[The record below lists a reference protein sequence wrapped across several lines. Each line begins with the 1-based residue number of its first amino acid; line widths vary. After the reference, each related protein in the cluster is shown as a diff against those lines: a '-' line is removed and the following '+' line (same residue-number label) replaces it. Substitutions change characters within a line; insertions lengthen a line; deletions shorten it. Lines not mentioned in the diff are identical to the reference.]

1 MMLVCKTWNNAGGR
15 PSLWSWV
22 KITSWPQLRLKRLQ
36 GARELTIKSR
46 ELKTKGCWQ
55 KLLRAI
61 HQHPSIK
68 KINFGALWL
77 TTETELLAHVLAKI
91 EEIKVNSKDGTKYV
105 LDTVLQRSN
114 NLKRLVV
121 WDFDH
126 VDPAHLAT
134 ALNKIEVLDVRL
146 SSEQA
151 NLLFKTMKDD
161 GTSIRSLSLEFFD
174 PLSELEPKYLFAAFE
189 KFELA
194 EFWECGTYQ
203 DVPDVPRDVMTT
215 FSNLWRLQQI

>member
-1 MMLVCKTWNNAGGR
+1 MAAHHRELRSWRKRKLENRNSNSYLPTEMLEKVFSHLAPKDLKTVMLVCKTWNNAGGR

-22 KITSWPQLRLKRLQ
+22 KITSWSQLRLKRLQ
-36 GARELTIKSR
+36 GARELTIK
-46 ELKTKGCWQ
+46 ENPKGSWH

-77 TTETELLAHVLAKI
+77 TTETELLARVFAKI
-91 EEIKVNSKDGTKYV
+91 EEIEVNSKDGTKYV
-105 LDTVLQRSN
+105 LYTILQRPN

-134 ALNKIEVLDVRL
+134 ALNKIEVLKMRL
-146 SSEQA
+146 GKQ
-151 NLLFKTMKDD
+151 
-161 GTSIRSLSLEFFD
+161 I
-174 PLSELEPKYLFAAFE
+174 Y
-189 KFELA
+189 
-194 EFWECGTYQ
+194 
-203 DVPDVPRDVMTT
+203 
-215 FSNLWRLQQI
+215 FSR

>member
-1 MMLVCKTWNNAGGR
+1 MLEKVFSHLAPKDLKTVMLVCKTWNNAGGR

-36 GARELTIKSR
+36 GARELTIKGNS
-46 ELKTKGCWQ
+46 KGSWHT
-55 KLLRAI
+55 LLRAI

-68 KINFGALWL
+68 KINFGAFWL

-105 LDTVLQRSN
+105 LDTVLQRPN

-134 ALNKIEVLDVRL
+134 ALNKIEVLKMRL
-146 SSEQA
+146 GKQ
-151 NLLFKTMKDD
+151 
-161 GTSIRSLSLEFFD
+161 I
-174 PLSELEPKYLFAAFE
+174 Y
-189 KFELA
+189 
-194 EFWECGTYQ
+194 
-203 DVPDVPRDVMTT
+203 
-215 FSNLWRLQQI
+215 FSR

>member
-1 MMLVCKTWNNAGGR
+1 MENRNINSYLPTEMLEKVFSHLAPKDLKTVMLVCKTWNNAGGR

-36 GARELTIKSR
+36 GARELTIN
-46 ELKTKGCWQ
+46 ENPKGSWH

-68 KINFGALWL
+68 KINFSVFWL
-77 TTETELLAHVLAKI
+77 TTETELLAQVLSKI

-105 LDTVLQRSN
+105 LDTVLQRPN

-134 ALNKIEVLDVRL
+134 ALNKIEVLKMRL
-146 SSEQA
+146 GKQ
-151 NLLFKTMKDD
+151 
-161 GTSIRSLSLEFFD
+161 I
-174 PLSELEPKYLFAAFE
+174 Y
-189 KFELA
+189 
-194 EFWECGTYQ
+194 
-203 DVPDVPRDVMTT
+203 
-215 FSNLWRLQQI
+215 FSR